1 MIPMIRQLS
10 IFAEN
15 KKGAMNRIPQILFD
29 AHINMNTLITNDS
42 AEYGIVRMLVSDTDR
57 AESVLRENG
66 YMCHSESV
74 IAAEIGDE
82 CGSLNRLLEIIS
94 AGNINLDYLYVTFN
108 ALSRLP
114 VAILHTADLPEVQE
128 FLQSRGYRT
137 LSRIVE

>member
-1 MIPMIRQLS
+1 
-10 IFAEN
+10 
-15 KKGAMNRIPQILFD
+15 
-29 AHINMNTLITNDS
+29 
-42 AEYGIVRMLVSDTDR
+42 MLVSDTDR

-114 VAILHTADLPEVQE
+114 VAILHTADLPEVQA

>member
-1 MIPMIRQLS
+1 MIRQLS

-15 KKGAMNRIPQILFD
+15 RKGAMNRITQILFD

>member
-1 MIPMIRQLS
+1 MIRQLS

-15 KKGAMNRIPQILFD
+15 KKGAMNRITQILFD
-29 AHINMNTLITNDS
+29 AGINMNTLITNDS
-42 AEYGIVRMLVSDTDR
+42 AEYGIIRMLVSDTDR
-57 AESVLRENG
+57 AETILRENG